1 MREIILDT
9 ETTGLNPFDG
19 HRIIEIG
26 AIEMKNRIITGR
38 EFHVY
43 INPKRDIPEE
53 AYRIHGISTEF
64 LEDKPLFNEVADEF
78 LDFIH
83 GGKLVIHNA
92 RFDIKFLNYEL
103 SLINKSSIN
112 LEDTIDTLS
121 MARKLFPGAR
131 ANLDALCKRF
141 KIDNTIRDK
150 HGALLDSRLLAEVYI
165 ELTGGRQ
172 SSFHLTDSDESD
184 NSSANEKM
192 ALGNGLVIKPTS
204 EELEN
209 HRLFMNKLKNNL

>member
-26 AIEMKNRIITGR
+26 AIEMENRIITGR

-64 LEDKPLFNEVADEF
+64 LQDKPLFNEIVDEF

-83 GGKLVIHNA
+83 SGKLVIHNA

-103 SLINKSSIN
+103 SLINKSIIN

-121 MARKLFPGAR
+121 MARKLFPGAK

-141 KIDNTIRDK
+141 KVDNTIRDK

-172 SSFHLTDSDESD
+172 SSFHLIDSDVSD
-184 NSSANEKM
+184 NSSVNEKL

-204 EELEN
+204 DELEN

>member
-26 AIEMKNRIITGR
+26 AIEMENRIITGR

-64 LEDKPLFNEVADEF
+64 LQDKPLFNEIADEF

-83 GGKLVIHNA
+83 SGKLVIHNA

-103 SLINKSSIN
+103 SLINKSIIN
-112 LEDTIDTLS
+112 LEDAIDTLS
-121 MARKLFPGAR
+121 MARKLFPGAK
-131 ANLDALCKRF
+131 ANLDSLCKRF
-141 KIDNTIRDK
+141 KVDNTIRDK

-172 SSFHLTDSDESD
+172 SSFHLIDSDVSD
-184 NSSANEKM
+184 NPSVNEKL

-204 EELEN
+204 DELEN